1 MFVIKLLR
9 GSHAHKVGIT
19 LVITIASDAKPTV
32 LNALIILVSAL
43 NVRTDRWICS
53 KITLVAAWLTDTQRR
68 RLLTVALTLI
78 NTHSFCN
85 LSQLN
90 GLMVINLTEL

>member
-68 RLLTVALTLI
+68 RLLPVTLI
-78 NTHSFCN
+78 NTHSCCN

>member
-32 LNALIILVSAL
+32 LYALITLVFAL
-43 NVRTDRWICS
+43 NVRMERWIS
-53 KITLVAAWLTDTQRR
+53 STIILVVACMENTQ
-68 RLLTVALTLI
+68 
-78 NTHSFCN
+78 H
-85 LSQLN
+85 
-90 GLMVINLTEL
+90 